1 LANKVDSGK
10 QSAGSSGWWTGAAIG
25 LAVLAMVVS
34 GVAIWFGIHA
44 DKVSVTISVDST
56 SMATVE
62 ELRRSNDQLLATIW
76 GSLAVVVGLV
86 LVVVGLNLFRGD
98 RVIDREREL
107 VKEDFGLKLSR
118 AETRIVS
125 ATDEKIRS
133 LGADLRDETKEAIA
147 TINTRMDEERRRR
160 AAVEHEIYRIADEL
174 ISVRNQIS
182 SVVAP
187 MAEVRVRGRMGTS
200 ARALEAA
207 ITSERSDLVLE
218 MFGVLK

>member
-1 LANKVDSGK
+1 
-10 QSAGSSGWWTGAAIG
+10 
-25 LAVLAMVVS
+25 
-34 GVAIWFGIHA
+34 
-44 DKVSVTISVDST
+44 
-56 SMATVE
+56 MATVE